1 MTMRWGNAPAVKE
14 LVYLGA
20 DVSVVKADKN
30 NDIRLE
36 RLKNEPEKVEQSLEF
51 VYSEDD
57 VSVIKAVHYD
67 AIGLDV

>member
-1 MTMRWGNAPAVKE
+1 MKE